1 MLTIYRAVRDL
12 MFASDQKVYFLRND
26 INRISTV
33 YNLNSAFYNKQVTAK
48 FAYPEG
54 IKFNQLLLPPV
65 LLQYKRSNYYIFYY
79 SMNSLFLINSKFK

>member
-1 MLTIYRAVRDL
+1 MD
-12 MFASDQKVYFLRND
+12 
-26 INRISTV
+26 
-33 YNLNSAFYNKQVTAK
+33 NKQVTTK

-54 IKFNQLLLPPV
+54 IKFNQLLLQPV